1 MRIGALLG
9 IAVAVSACAE
19 PPTAPLIDQPPS
31 LAAVTSSTQST
42 TRFNRRVWVS
52 CANDGAGE
60 SVALLGELE
69 WHSQAT
75 EDAQGGVHLVSFV
88 RPSRVIGIGLATGQT
103 YRGTGGTFEAE
114 GYNYD
119 GYPATYAFVNNFRI
133 IGQGPGN
140 NLLMHMTLHQTVN
153 ADGEITADVDFTSL
167 ECR

>member
-9 IAVAVSACAE
+9 IAVGISACAE
-19 PPTAPLIDQPPS
+19 SPTAPLSDQPS
-31 LAAVTSSTQST
+31 LAVTSSSHT
-42 TRFNRRVWVS
+42 TLGFNRRVWVP

-60 SVALLGELE
+60 SVALVGSIEV
-69 WHSQAT
+69 HSQAV
-75 EDAQGGVHLVSFV
+75 EDQQGGVHLVTLV
-88 RPSRVIGIGLATGQT
+88 RPSRVIGIGLSSAQT

-119 GYPATYAFVNNFRI
+119 GYPATYTFVNNFRI

-140 NLLMHMTLHQTVN
+140 NLLMHMTLHQAVN
-153 ADGEITADVDFTSL
+153 ADGEIVADVDFTSL